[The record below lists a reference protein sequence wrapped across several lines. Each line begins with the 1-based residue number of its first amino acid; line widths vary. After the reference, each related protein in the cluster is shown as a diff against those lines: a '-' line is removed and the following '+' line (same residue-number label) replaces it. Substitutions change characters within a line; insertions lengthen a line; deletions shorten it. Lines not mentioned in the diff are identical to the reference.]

1 MQKHEA
7 VDQED
12 GPESDDISGAFGAS
26 VRTLREEA
34 GMTLQ
39 DLSSRSGVSR
49 AMLSKVERGEK
60 SPTIGIAASI
70 AKALNT
76 SLTYLTSGQEER
88 SAVAVVRRKER
99 HIFKDRKTG
108 FERHVLTP
116 PIAGIST
123 ELLYHFLPA
132 GKSTGRLPP
141 YPPGTEKHI
150 VVVNGALVVEM
161 RSGDISLESGDSVFF
176 EANVEH
182 AFVNRTELPCD
193 YYLVVARRPRN

>member
-1 MQKHEA
+1 MQKRET
-7 VDQED
+7 VDRED
-12 GPESDDISGAFGAS
+12 GPEADDISGIFGAR
-26 VRTLREEA
+26 VRALREQA

-39 DLSSRSGVSR
+39 DFSLRSGVSR

-70 AKALNT
+70 SKALNT
-76 SLTYLTSGQEER
+76 SLTYLTSGEDER
-88 SAVAVVRRKER
+88 SAVAIVRKKER
-99 HIFKDRKTG
+99 HVFRDRKTG

-116 PIAGIST
+116 PIAGNST

-141 YPPGTEKHI
+141 YPSGTEKHI
-150 VVVNGALVVEM
+150 VVVNGTLVVAM
-161 RSGDISLESGDSVFF
+161 KGGDISLEGGDSVFF
-176 EANVEH
+176 EADVEH
-182 AFVNRTELPCD
+182 AFVNRTALPCE